1 MGLFSKIKNAISK
14 DYDPNDKMA
23 NFYGFDLKLDTYNEL
38 EKTTKLRFKE
48 TEDINDT
55 LLDRYKDK
63 EHEDIQQE
71 LMKKYLK
78 QSQYEINGQLKAE
91 EEQIKAEVAEIAEE
105 QNLTDE
111 QRKELEEKTMQERM
125 EGKFLDGKD
134 RKSAIKTLVLET
146 AYGIAYADYAKNA
159 MIMKHA
165 QYEARDLAMGTKE
178 TMQIIA
184 MEKNIE
190 KLDLLYHNHTGKNI
204 TEKPDIQKKVEKF
217 RDDFNDEEKSIQD
230 VATKQTRSLDSLY
243 KERALKHEKYIQ
255 ALKNP
260 ALSDYEKA
268 TYKREY
274 EEVNLKFLQSNPS
287 LQEYTQDLGIEEKNK
302 ELVEEADL
310 KGPSAATKYMHE
322 NEEVEKDLPNDED
335 EIHRVQEDK
344 LQRDEKSF
352 EMSQVEQKD
361 AMEKGDIT
369 AAKRISDV
377 QRQSNIYEENIDKV
391 PEQATRTEVKEEQQK
406 EQEISDIGF
415 FNSLRHVRNPEE
427 KSQEELES
435 ILDER
440 EEDAKDKIQENAYE
454 EMKKQEDYQR
464 EIRRKNEKPG
474 QNT

>member
-1 MGLFSKIKNAISK
+1 
-14 DYDPNDKMA
+14 
-23 NFYGFDLKLDTYNEL
+23 
-38 EKTTKLRFKE
+38 
-48 TEDINDT
+48 
-55 LLDRYKDK
+55 
-63 EHEDIQQE
+63 
-71 LMKKYLK
+71 
-78 QSQYEINGQLKAE
+78 
-91 EEQIKAEVAEIAEE
+91 
-105 QNLTDE
+105 
-111 QRKELEEKTMQERM
+111 
-125 EGKFLDGKD
+125 
-134 RKSAIKTLVLET
+134 
-146 AYGIAYADYAKNA
+146 
-159 MIMKHA
+159 
-165 QYEARDLAMGTKE
+165 
-178 TMQIIA
+178 
-184 MEKNIE
+184 
-190 KLDLLYHNHTGKNI
+190 
-204 TEKPDIQKKVEKF
+204 
-217 RDDFNDEEKSIQD
+217 
-230 VATKQTRSLDSLY
+230 
-243 KERALKHEKYIQ
+243 
-255 ALKNP
+255 
-260 ALSDYEKA
+260 
-268 TYKREY
+268 
-274 EEVNLKFLQSNPS
+274 
-287 LQEYTQDLGIEEKNK
+287 
-302 ELVEEADL
+302 
-310 KGPSAATKYMHE
+310 MHE
-322 NEEVEKDLPNDED
+322 NEEVEKDLPNAED